1 MSKLSRNFIAGR
13 MNKLVDERLLPEGEY
28 IDAMNI
34 RMGSTEQSE
43 IGVIENTKG
52 NIPLTQLA
60 PVGSMQLSTQAR
72 TIGAIQDSANNL
84 IYWFVH
90 DPAYSNSLTTGLCD
104 LIVSYNIL
112 TQVLVYHV
120 VSIWDAVLNNGTTTL
135 NFNPDYLITG
145 VDIVED
151 LLFFTDDYNQPRVI
165 NVKRNYP
172 KPLISSSADPFT
184 SEELLVIKKPPI
196 ESPAVEPFAA
206 SGQENYLDTRFI
218 SFAYRYRYIDG
229 EYSATSQW
237 SDVSFIPKSFEFAVS
252 SMLNEGMTNSC
263 NSAKVT
269 YNSGGP
275 LVVGVDLLFKQS
287 ANNIIKIIEKIDKN
301 NVGLS
306 DNTDYTF
313 VFDSSKIFTILP
325 ESELLRLYDN
335 VPLKAKAQTIMGNR
349 LMYGNYV
356 EGYDLIDNQGNNLK
370 LEYSAK
376 LITNDIAS
384 YSLTDSQEIGNYS
397 IGGSQS
403 IADAVTYVD
412 FNGITLNEGAA
423 LTMLVSFEHAA
434 FSGGTLPAQTQLI
447 TFEFTFIL
455 PNSYTSVY
463 QMATSSEFQAAV
475 GTSLP
480 IGNIKPVYSPVSG
493 APLSCDGI
501 TLTDEV
507 NCNIP
512 TSLGTLYKDA
522 SGITAAGQ
530 AIGILTTPSSTE
542 IGFQLPAMKFVDNH
556 TTPTNTVYEYYKIT
570 STIATFQD
578 IASPKSLHSNRDYEI
593 GIVYMDEFNRAS
605 TALVS
610 PYNTVHVP
618 CGYSASQNSIQVT
631 IPPTQIAPYWAK
643 RYKFVIKPSAEYYET
658 IYSQIFFK
666 DPDTNET
673 WFYLE
678 GENIRKVETG
688 DRLIV
693 KADTSGPTQ
702 SCAYATVLE
711 KAVKTANFITPT
723 SGIAVLGGTYMKI
736 NPSEF
741 SVVEDPDSYV
751 NLGIGETY
759 AAPGTIGGGGIYNVL
774 PYPVNIFKGAGFDT
788 LNPLWEYE
796 DFTIPAGSKVV
807 VKFKWNRAG
816 KPGGGNCDHK
826 GYVLEKTYT
835 ASNNYDNFQDWFTG
849 DNINLT
855 LNSGTSID
863 GTSLGFISSVG
874 MLTTFSNS
882 VNYLQF
888 DYDPV
893 TNKRILQFGTGQ
905 SCEGYAL
912 KQKVWM
918 RYYVTVL
925 ITVFRANG
933 QLIFETE
940 ATDALPDVFFENNL
954 SFEITNNSGNLNHAG
969 NVQNQNIATS
979 TPAIVD
985 TGFFNCFTFGNGV
998 ESYKVRD
1005 SIIGRYFTLGER
1017 VNTVS
1022 EQSYKMSDRF
1032 ADITYSGI
1040 YNAETNVNK
1049 LNEFNLGLFDYKK
1062 LEASFGDIYIL
1073 DGRQTDVLVLQ
1084 EDKISYV
1091 LAGKNLLSDSAA
1103 GGAITSVPEVL
1114 GTQIARVEK
1123 YGISFNPESYVH
1135 WGYNRYFTDTK
1146 RGVVINIV
1154 GDSMQQDALSIVS
1167 DIGMRTWFRDE
1178 FNKSY
1183 NTQKLGGYDPY
1194 MNEYVLST
1202 NNIKIPSQDVNI
1214 PCGTTQVF
1222 SFDTPDQA
1230 NTIYGF
1236 YVDLGPYVGDVDIVI
1251 NNSTITSSFQLQA
1264 TYNDTL
1270 VVNTSIEGDESA
1282 TFLKEEII
1290 PNLVYIEL
1298 TYSSAF
1304 SCEFTVKCP
1313 DAAFIN
1319 VVQVVLANNA
1329 DVGDTTHIQY
1339 RYDYGAYTSPIQST
1353 PITLLSGTTP
1363 PVVSWY
1369 NITSGYEGASNMPPS
1384 GSTVRIQSSQITP
1397 DTFVFNP
1404 TNDKFRYLR
1413 SSTLYPNTTAGIN
1426 SLIVAASLATPI
1438 SGAGTTWYADAT
1450 ISSVGNYIYLIWDF
1464 RDAVPVNLC
1473 YTDSETISPQKEVCC
1488 NCLSCGDRE
1497 SCLTVNV
1504 YNPSLEGSA
1513 VVAFPNG
1520 DSYCGGISGYLEISV
1535 NPEEGET
1542 LCINNV
1548 TTGEPL
1554 WVIVQGNPV
1563 VTITNCGCGVPP
1575 SNTVPPLLTYTT
1587 LYPGDVITT
1596 SDGTWI

>member
-13 MNKLVDERLLPEGEY
+13 MNKVVDERLLPDGEY

-52 NIPLTQLA
+52 NLPLTQLA
-60 PVGSMQLSTQAR
+60 PINSSQLSTQAR

-90 DPAYSNSLTTGLCD
+90 DPAYIESGQTGICD

-112 TQVLVYHV
+112 TQILVYHV
-120 VSIWDAVLNNGTTTL
+120 VSIWDAVINDGTTIL

-145 VDIVED
+145 VNIIED

-165 NVKRNYP
+165 NVKRNYL
-172 KPLISSSADPFT
+172 KPLTNNSPDPFT
-184 SEELLVIKKPPI
+184 NEELMVIKKPPI
-196 ESPAVEPFAA
+196 QSPTVEPFAA

-269 YNSGGP
+269 YNSGSP

-356 EGYDLIDNQGNNLK
+356 EGYDLIDSNGNNLK

-376 LITNDIAS
+376 LITNDIEL

-397 IGGSQS
+397 IDGSQS

-447 TFEFTFIL
+447 TFEFIFIL

-463 QMATSSEFQAAV
+463 QMATSSEFQAAI

-480 IGNIKPVYSPVSG
+480 IGNIKPVYSPVPGS
-493 APLSCDGI
+493 PTSCDGI
-501 TLTDEV
+501 TLTDEF
-507 NCNIP
+507 NCSIP
-512 TSLGTLYKDA
+512 ASLGTLLKDA

-556 TTPTNTVYEYYKIT
+556 TAPTNTVYEYYQIT

-658 IYSQIFFK
+658 IYSQIYFK

-711 KAVKTANFITPT
+711 KAVKTANFIIPT

-741 SVVEDPDSYV
+741 SVVEDPNSYV

-759 AAPGTIGGGGIYNVL
+759 APPGPFSGPGNYAVL

-796 DFTIPAGSKVV
+796 DFTVPAGSKVV

-816 KPGGGNCDHK
+816 KPGGGYCDHK

-835 ASNNYDNFQDWFTG
+835 VSNNYDNFQDWFTG

-863 GTSLGFISSVG
+863 GTSLSFISSVG
-874 MLTTFSNS
+874 VLSTFSNS

-893 TNKRILQFGTGQ
+893 TNKRILQFGTGE
-905 SCEGYAL
+905 SCLGSIIN
-912 KQKVWM
+912 QKNWM

-969 NVQNQNIATS
+969 NVQNQDIATS

-1146 RGVVINIV
+1146 RGVVINII
-1154 GDSMQQDALSIVS
+1154 GDSMQQDALSVVS

-1202 NNIKIPSQDVNI
+1202 NNIKIPTQNENI

-1230 NTIYGF
+1230 NTIYYF
-1236 YVDLGPYVGDVDIVI
+1236 IVDLGQYVGDVTINI
-1251 NNSTITSSFQLQA
+1251 NNFVGTSFQLFA
-1264 TYNDTL
+1264 VYASG
-1270 VVNTSIEGDESA
+1270 VAVNTSISGNTSA
-1282 TFLKEEII
+1282 TFTKGYVAD
-1290 PNLVYIEL
+1290 NLVYIQL
-1298 TYSSAF
+1298 IYSAAF
-1304 SCEFTVKCP
+1304 SCEFIVNCP
-1313 DAAFIN
+1313 DAALIN

-1329 DVGDTTHIQY
+1329 DVGDTTHVQY
-1339 RYDYGAYTSPIQST
+1339 RYIDGVYTSPLQST

-1363 PVVSWY
+1363 PVVSFY
-1369 NITSGYEGASNMPPS
+1369 NIISGYEGASNMPPS

-1413 SSTLYPNTTAGIN
+1413 SSTLYPNTTTGIN

-1438 SGAGTTWYADAT
+1438 SGSGTTWYADAV
-1450 ISSVGNYIYLIWDF
+1450 ISGAGNYIYLIWDF

-1497 SCLTVNV
+1497 DCLTVNV
-1504 YNPSLEGSA
+1504 YNPSLEDTA
-1513 VVAFPNG
+1513 IVNFPNG
-1520 DSYCGGISGYLEISV
+1520 DNNCGGESSSFEISV
-1535 NPEEGET
+1535 NQEEGET

-1548 TTGEPL
+1548 TTGVPL
-1554 WVIVQGNPV
+1554 WVIIQGNPI
-1563 VTITNCGCGVPP
+1563 VTVTNCGCGVPP
-1575 SNTVPPLLTYTT
+1575 SNTVPPLLSYTT